1 MSDKKSI
8 LKEIKG
14 LLFGE
19 AEVLKFLDVKSGDL
33 ILRVEADALAPKL
46 PLLEVTPEGAIPAK
60 DGEYKLEDGTIL
72 EVLGGLI
79 NEISTAEED
88 TTEEE
93 VVEEELAI
101 EADTMAPMVDETGE
115 IKKEE
120 VLGTASVASDVVEEQ
135 MAEVKKQLE
144 EMKNKMKEM
153 ESVVEEMASA
163 TKEMASFSKAVSDK
177 IETFVEN
184 TPAEL
189 TFKSIKNEMNDV
201 KVSKNESNLDSI
213 KNMRKK

>member
-8 LKEIKG
+8 LKEIKT

-19 AEVLKFLDVKSGDL
+19 EVKSFLDAKSGDL
-33 ILRVEADALAPKL
+33 VLRVKADAFATEL
-46 PLLEVTPEGAIPAK
+46 PLFVVTPDGEIAAE
-60 DGEYKLEDGTIL
+60 DGEYMLEDGTKL
-72 EVLGGLI
+72 EVLGGIIKEVSSPEVDLG
-79 NEISTAEED
+79 EHTP
-88 TTEEE
+88 EE
-93 VVEEELAI
+93 VVEEKMEVV
-101 EADTMAPMVDETGE
+101 ADLEPAVDETGK

-120 VLGTASVASDVVEEQ
+120 VMGTDKSIEEK
-135 MAEVKKQLE
+135 MAEMEEKVE

-153 ESVVEEMASA
+153 ESVVEEMKSA

-189 TFKSIKNEMNDV
+189 TFKSIKSELNEG
-201 KVSKNESNLDSI
+201 KTSRKESSLDSI
-213 KNMRKK
+213 RNIRKK